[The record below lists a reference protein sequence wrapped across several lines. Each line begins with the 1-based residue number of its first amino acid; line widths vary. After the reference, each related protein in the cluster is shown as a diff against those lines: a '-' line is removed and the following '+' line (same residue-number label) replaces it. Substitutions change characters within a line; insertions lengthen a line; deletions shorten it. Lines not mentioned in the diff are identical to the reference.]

1 MTSAMVCI
9 TKRLFLATPPMAIAL
24 SMRIPCARKRST
36 MAREPKAVASTRL
49 R

>member
-9 TKRLFLATPPMAIAL
+9 TKRLFLATPPIAMAL
-24 SMRIPCARKRST
+24 SIRVPCARKRST
-36 MAREPKAVASTRL
+36 MARDPKAVASTRP